1 MDSNPPAAPAQP
13 HLTRGF
19 GLLHATALNMANM
32 VGIGP
37 FITIPLLMAAMGGPQ
52 SLLGW
57 WVGALIVLCDGQVWS
72 ELGAALPG
80 SGGSYRFL
88 REAYGP
94 EKWGRL
100 MAFLFIWQ
108 FVLSGPLEIASG
120 MIGFGQ
126 YATYLWPGLAGGGY
140 RLVAVAVGILAVFM
154 LARRITFLSRL
165 TVTLWAGTV
174 ITMLAILAGGLPH
187 FNAALA
193 FDFPPGAFDFN
204 RGFVLG
210 LGTAALV
217 AIYDYLGYYDICYI
231 GDEVREPAKVI
242 PRSILYSILA
252 CATGYF
258 LLHLALLGVIPW
270 REMLGSKFVVSEFI
284 ERLYGRGAAVAL
296 TLMILWTAFGS
307 VFALLLGYSRIPYA
321 AAVQGDFFRIFA
333 RVHPTKNFPH
343 VSLYVLGAVAIVASF
358 FTLDQ
363 VITALITTRVLV
375 QFMGQIV
382 ALPLLRKRIGE
393 NALPYKMWL
402 YPVPAIIA
410 FLGWVYIFVTSGW
423 GYAAVGVL
431 TLAAGVGA
439 FLVKAKMERAWPFAA
454 AASLW
459 LALGMPTG
467 AFAKEPPLVV
477 RHPWTLQS
485 SANVAAKGDA
495 ISKPG
500 YQPEGWYQIRVPNT
514 VVGALV
520 ENGTYR
526 DPYFGMN
533 LRSIPGT
540 TYPIGER
547 FTLLPMPADSPFK
560 PSWWYRT
567 EFPVPAALAGRSFV
581 LHFDGINYRANVW
594 FNGERVAGSDEV
606 AGAFRRYEFDVTRL
620 VHPGGPNAL
629 AVEVIAPEPH
639 DLAFMWVDWN
649 PTPADKN
656 MGLWDDVELTE
667 SGPMAIR
674 NPHVVSRLPLPSLAS
689 ADLTV
694 TTEVWNV
701 TDRPVSGVLR
711 GRIEAIRF
719 EKPVSLGP
727 RERTTVRFTP
737 AEVPALRITQPRLWW
752 PYRYGPQDMYTLSL
766 DAEAAGAASDR
777 QDVRFGI
784 QQMTSELT
792 DKGHRLFKVNG
803 RPILIRGGGW
813 ASDMLLRP
821 ASAERLDAQM
831 RYVREMGLN
840 TIRPEG
846 KLETEEFYEAAD
858 RNGILVMPGW
868 CCCDQWE
875 MWDKWDAEDHRVAP
889 ASLRDQILRLRNHPS
904 ILAWLNG
911 SDFPPPAPVE
921 HRYLDVLAK
930 CEWSK
935 PVLSNATDAPGPVS
949 GPSGVKMRGPY
960 DYVPPSYWLTDIK
973 HGGAFGFATEVG
985 PGAAVP
991 PIESLK
997 RMLPADHL
1005 WPIDDV
1011 WRFHAG
1017 GDEFKDLKLF
1027 TDALEGR
1034 YGKATGVE
1042 DYARKAQ
1049 ALTYEGQRAMFEAY
1063 GRNKYTST
1071 GVIQWMLNNAWPSMI
1086 WHLYDYFLRPGGG
1099 YYGTKKA
1106 CEPVH
1111 VQYSYDDR
1119 SVAVVNDLQQEFKSL
1134 KVSAEVF
1141 NLDLASRFEKSA
1153 VVDVAAD
1160 GVARAFALPA
1170 IPDLTTTYFL
1180 RLKLED
1186 AAGRPVSSN
1195 FYWLST
1201 REDELDWEKT
1211 QWYYTPTKRHADLK
1225 ALAGLP
1231 PTRLTVASLVE
1242 PAGPNGTARVTVENI
1257 GTALA
1262 FQVRLKLT
1270 GGPGEEEILP
1280 VYWEDNY
1287 FALFPGEKRELRVS
1301 YPRGAAK
1308 TPMVEA
1314 EAWNAPRVTQ

>member
-1 MDSNPPAAPAQP
+1 MDSNPPAAPAAP

-32 VGIGP
+32 VGVGP

-52 SLLGW
+52 ALLGW

-94 EKWGRL
+94 AKWGRL
-100 MAFLFIWQ
+100 MAFLFIWS

-120 MIGFGQ
+120 LIGFGQ
-126 YATYLWPGLAGGGY
+126 YAGYLWPGLAKGGD
-140 RLVAVAVGILAVFM
+140 RFVGAGVGLLAVIL
-154 LARRITFLSRL
+154 LARRITFLSRI

-174 ITMLAILAGGLPH
+174 ATMVAILASGLGH
-187 FNAALA
+187 FDAARA
-193 FDFPPGAFDFN
+193 FDFPPGAFTFN

-210 LGTAALV
+210 LGSAALI

-242 PRSILYSILA
+242 PRSILFSILG
-252 CATGYF
+252 CAVGYF
-258 LLHLALLGVIPW
+258 LLHLSLLGVIPW
-270 REMLGSKFVVSEFI
+270 REMLASKFVVSEFM
-284 ERLYGRGAAVAL
+284 ERLHGRTAAVL
-296 TLMILWTAFGS
+296 VTLMILWTAFGS
-307 VFALLLGYSRIPYA
+307 VFALLLGYSRIPFA
-321 AAVQGDFFRIFA
+321 AAVQGDFFRAFA
-333 RVHPTKNFPH
+333 RVHPTKNFPD
-343 VSLYVLGAVAIVASF
+343 VSLYVLGAVSIVASF

-363 VITALITTRVLV
+363 VITALITTRVIV
-375 QFMGQIV
+375 QFMGQVV
-382 ALPLLRKRIGE
+382 ALPLLRKRLPDS
-393 NALPYKMWL
+393 ARPYKMWL
-402 YPVPAIIA
+402 YPVPAVIA
-410 FLGWVYIFVTSGW
+410 FVGWAYIFVTSGW
-423 GYAAVGVL
+423 GYAAVGLL

-439 FLVKAKMERAWPFAA
+439 FLLKARLERTWPFL
-454 AASLW
+454 AASL
-459 LALGMPTG
+459 LALAIPAAAG
-467 AFAKEPPLVV
+467 AEERLPL
-477 RHPWTLQS
+477 RSGWTIQS
-485 SANVAAKGDA
+485 SAQVAEKGA
-495 ISKPG
+495 TLSKPG
-500 YQPEGWYQIRVPNT
+500 YRPKDWYKVTVPNT

-533 LRSIPGT
+533 LRAIPGT

-567 EFPVPAALAGRSFV
+567 EFTMPPALSPRSFA

-594 FNGERVAGSDEV
+594 FNGERVGGALEV
-606 AGAFRRYEFDVTRL
+606 AGAFRRHEFDVTRL
-620 VHPGGPNAL
+620 VRTGGPNAV
-629 AVEVIAPEPH
+629 AVEVFAPEPD

-656 MGLWDDVELTE
+656 MGLWGDVYLTH
-667 SGPMAIR
+667 SGPIALR
-674 NPHVVSRLPLPSLAS
+674 HPHVVSQLPLPSLAP

-701 TDRPVSGVLR
+701 TDRAVSGVVR
-711 GRIEAIRF
+711 GKIEAIAF
-719 EKPVSLGP
+719 EKAVRLAP
-727 RERTTVRFTP
+727 RERTTLRFTP
-737 AEVPALRITQPRLWW
+737 AEAAGLRVAEPRIWW
-752 PYRYGPQDMYTLSL
+752 PYRYGPPDLYTLTL
-766 DAEAAGAASDR
+766 EAVAGDDTSDR
-777 QDVRFGI
+777 QDVQFGI
-784 QQMTSELT
+784 QQMSSELT
-792 DKGHRLFKVNG
+792 DKGHRLFRVNG

-821 ASAERLDAQM
+821 VTPERLAAQM

-840 TIRPEG
+840 TIRLEG
-846 KLETEEFYEAAD
+846 KLEGEEFYEAAD
-858 RNGILVMPGW
+858 RNGILLMPGW

-875 MWDKWDAEDHRVAP
+875 KWDKWDAEDHRVAP
-889 ASLRDQILRLRNHPS
+889 ASLRDQILRMRNHPS
-904 ILAWLNG
+904 VLAWFNG
-911 SDFPPPAPVE
+911 SDYPPPADVE
-921 HRYLDVLAK
+921 REYLDVLAK
-930 CEWSK
+930 AEWDK
-935 PVLSNATDAPGPVS
+935 PVLSSGTGAPGPVS
-949 GPSGVKMRGPY
+949 GPSGVKMSGPY
-960 DYVPPSYWLTDIK
+960 DYVPPPYWLTDAK
-973 HGGAFGFATEVG
+973 HGGAFGFATEIG

-991 PIESLK
+991 PIESL
-997 RMLPADHL
+997 RQMLPPDHL
-1005 WPIDDV
+1005 WPIDDF

-1017 GDEFKDLKLF
+1017 GDEFKDLRLF

-1034 YGKATGVE
+1034 YGKATGAE

-1049 ALTYEGQRAMFEAY
+1049 ALAYEGQRAMFEGY

-1119 SVAVVNDLQQEFKSL
+1119 SVAVVNDLQQPFTGL

-1141 NLDLASRFEKSA
+1141 DLNLASKFSQEA
-1153 VVDVAAD
+1153 AVDVAAD
-1160 GVARAFALPA
+1160 GVARAFALPVL
-1170 IPDLTTTYFL
+1170 PDLTTTYFV
-1180 RLKLED
+1180 RMKLED
-1186 AAGRPVSSN
+1186 AAGRPLSSN

-1201 REDELDWEKT
+1201 REDELDWGKT
-1211 QWYYTPTKRHADLK
+1211 EWYYTPTRRHADLK

-1231 PTRLTVASLVE
+1231 PTKLAVSSRLERSGAE
-1242 PAGPNGTARVTVENI
+1242 DGARVTIAND
-1257 GTALA
+1257 GSALA

-1270 GGPGEEEILP
+1270 DGAGGPEILP

-1308 TPMVEA
+1308 SPVAEA
-1314 EAWNAPRVTQ
+1314 EAWNAAHVTQ

>member
-1 MDSNPPAAPAQP
+1 MDSNAPAAPAQP

-32 VGIGP
+32 VGVGP

-52 SLLGW
+52 ALLGW

-94 EKWGRL
+94 AKWGRL
-100 MAFLFIWQ
+100 MAFLFIWS

-120 MIGFGQ
+120 LIGFGQ
-126 YATYLWPGLAGGGY
+126 YAGYLWPGLAKGGD
-140 RLVAVAVGILAVFM
+140 RFVGAGVGVLAVIL
-154 LARRITFLSRL
+154 LARRITFLSRIA
-165 TVTLWAGTV
+165 VTLWAGTV
-174 ITMLAILAGGLPH
+174 ATMVAILASGLPH
-187 FNAALA
+187 FDAARA
-193 FDFPPGAFDFN
+193 FDFPPGAFAFN

-210 LGTAALV
+210 LGSAALI

-242 PRSILYSILA
+242 PRSILFSILG
-252 CATGYF
+252 CAVGYF
-258 LLHLALLGVIPW
+258 LLHLSLLGVIPW
-270 REMLGSKFVVSEFI
+270 REMLTSKFVVSEFM
-284 ERLYGRGAAVAL
+284 ERLHGRTAAVL
-296 TLMILWTAFGS
+296 VTLMILWTAFGS

-321 AAVQGDFFRIFA
+321 AAVQGDFFRAFA
-333 RVHPTKNFPH
+333 RVHPTKNFPD
-343 VSLYVLGAVAIVASF
+343 VSLYVLGAVSIVASF

-363 VITALITTRVLV
+363 VITALITTRVIV

-382 ALPLLRKRIGE
+382 ALPLLRKRWPDS
-393 NALPYKMWL
+393 ARPYKMWL

-410 FLGWVYIFVTSGW
+410 FVGWAYIFVTSGW
-423 GYAAVGVL
+423 GYVAVGLL

-439 FLVKAKMERAWPFAA
+439 FLLKARLERTWPFL
-454 AASLW
+454 AASL
-459 LALGMPTG
+459 L
-467 AFAKEPPLVV
+467 AFAIPAAAGAEERRPL
-477 RHPWTLQS
+477 RSGWTIQS
-485 SANVAAKGDA
+485 SAQVAEKGA
-495 ISKPG
+495 ALSRPG
-500 YQPEGWYQIRVPNT
+500 YRPKGWYKVTVPNT

-520 ENGTYR
+520 ENGMYR

-533 LRSIPGT
+533 LRAIPGT

-567 EFPVPAALAGRSFV
+567 EFTVPPAPSPGSFA

-594 FNGERVAGSDEV
+594 LNGGRVAGALEV
-606 AGAFRRYEFDVTRL
+606 AGAFRCHELDVTRF
-620 VHPGGPNAL
+620 VRTGGPNAL
-629 AVEVIAPEPH
+629 AVEVFAPEPG

-656 MGLWDDVELTE
+656 MGLWGDVYLTH
-667 SGPMAIR
+667 SGPIALR
-674 NPHVVSRLPLPSLAS
+674 HPHVVSQLPLPSLAP
-689 ADLTV
+689 AELTV

-701 TDRPVSGVLR
+701 TDRPVSGVVR
-711 GRIEAIRF
+711 GKIEAIVF
-719 EKPVSLGP
+719 EKAVRLGP
-727 RERTTVRFTP
+727 RERTTLRFMP
-737 AEVPALRITQPRLWW
+737 AEAADLRVAKPRIWW
-752 PYRYGPQDMYTLSL
+752 PYRYGPQNLYTLTL
-766 DAEAAGAASDR
+766 EAEAGGAASDR
-777 QDVRFGI
+777 RDVPFGI
-784 QQMTSELT
+784 QQMSSELT
-792 DKGHRLFKVNG
+792 DTGHRLFKVNG

-821 ASAERLDAQM
+821 VTPERLEAQM

-840 TIRPEG
+840 TIRLEG
-846 KLETEEFYEAAD
+846 KLEGEEFYDAAD
-858 RNGILVMPGW
+858 RNGVLLMPGW

-875 MWDKWDAEDHRVAP
+875 KWDKWDAEDHRVAR
-889 ASLRDQILRLRNHPS
+889 ASLRDQILRMRNHPS
-904 ILAWLNG
+904 VLAWFNG
-911 SDFPPPAPVE
+911 SDYPPPADVE
-921 HRYLDVLAK
+921 RDYLDVLGKA
-930 CEWSK
+930 EWDK

-960 DYVPPSYWLTDIK
+960 DYVPPPYWLLDTK
-973 HGGAFGFATEVG
+973 HGGAFGFATEIG
-985 PGAAVP
+985 PGGAVP

-997 RMLPADHL
+997 EMLPPDHL
-1005 WPIDDV
+1005 WPIDDF

-1017 GDEFKDLKLF
+1017 GDEFKDLRLF

-1034 YGKATGVE
+1034 YGKATGAE
-1042 DYARKAQ
+1042 DYTRKAQ
-1049 ALTYEGQRAMFEAY
+1049 ALAYEGQRAMFEGY
-1063 GRNKYTST
+1063 GRNKFTST

-1119 SVAVVNDLQQEFKSL
+1119 SVAVVNDLQQPFTAL

-1141 NLDLASRFEKSA
+1141 DSNLASKLSRAA

-1160 GVARAFALPA
+1160 GVARAFAIPA
-1170 IPDLTTTYFL
+1170 LPDLTTTYFV
-1180 RLKLED
+1180 RMKLED
-1186 AAGRPVSSN
+1186 AAGRPLSSN

-1201 REDELDWEKT
+1201 RDDELDWGKT
-1211 QWYYTPTKRHADLK
+1211 EWYYTPTRRHADLK
-1225 ALAGLP
+1225 ALASLP
-1231 PTRLTVASLVE
+1231 PTRLAVSSRLE
-1242 PAGPNGTARVTVENI
+1242 SSGSEDGARVTIANT
-1257 GTALA
+1257 GSALA
-1262 FQVRLKLT
+1262 FQVRVKLT
-1270 GGPGEEEILP
+1270 DGAGGPEILP

-1287 FALFPGEKRELRVS
+1287 FALFPGEKRELHVS

-1308 TPMVEA
+1308 SPVVEA
-1314 EAWNAPRVTQ
+1314 EAWNAAHATQ